1 MIGES
6 QALSMLKRSAFLLLT
21 SLFFAT
27 PAWKAAHAAEPAQ
40 DEALAYAAGVQAY
53 INWGKGAGFI
63 FSRLCTAGSA
73 AATTAK
79 NRAEGLIRG
88 NGCHAVALLGA
99 TSA

>member
-63 FSRLCTAGSA
+63 SHDCARRA
-73 AATTAK
+73 APQRRQLKTGQ
-79 NRAEGLIRG
+79 RA
-88 NGCHAVALLGA
+88 
-99 TSA
+99 